1 MKLAFQLAYKNLIGA
16 GLRTWLNV
24 GVLAFCFII
33 IVFFN
38 GIYSG
43 WNNQAKSDSI
53 KWEYGFGE
61 LRHPEFNP
69 LDPFSIADGHGPIP
83 EVTDA
88 VPIFLQ
94 QASIFP
100 DNRMISILLKGI
112 PVDQDLL
119 EIPSYKLD
127 NDSDELQGLIGMKM
141 AKASGLKIGDEVI
154 IRWRDSNGAFDARP
168 IKIAHV
174 FDTSVPTVDAG
185 QVWISLEK
193 LHELTGYDNHASY
206 LVAGKKFNPESD
218 SSDWTWLSQQSLLQ
232 SITDLI
238 NSKRAGGAFMYIFLL
253 GIALLAL
260 FDTQVLA
267 IFRRQREIG
276 TYIALGMT
284 RWQVLKIFTVEGAM
298 YSLFASI
305 IGTLIGF
312 PLMYFLNQV
321 GIPMPMGDQNL
332 GVAMTDRMY
341 PSYGLAL
348 FIGTILLLV
357 VSATLVSFLP
367 SRKIVHMD
375 PVDALKGKL
384 Q

>member
-69 LDPFSIADGHGPIP
+69 LDPFSIADGHG
-83 EVTDA
+83 EVPKVNDA

-112 PVDQDLL
+112 PVDQQLL
-119 EIPSYKLD
+119 EIPSYKLE
-127 NDSDELQGLIGMKM
+127 NNSDELQGLIGMKM
-141 AKASGLKIGDEVI
+141 AKAAGLEEGDEVI

-168 IKIAHV
+168 IKIAHI

-193 LHELTGYDNHASY
+193 LQELTGYDNHASY
-206 LVAGKKFNPESD
+206 LVAEKGFTPESD
-218 SSDWTWLSQQSLLQ
+218 NSGWTWVSLQELLQ

-284 RWQVLKIFTVEGAM
+284 RWQVLKIFTIEGAM

-305 IGTLIGF
+305 IGTVIGF
-312 PLMYFLNQV
+312 PLMYFLNHY